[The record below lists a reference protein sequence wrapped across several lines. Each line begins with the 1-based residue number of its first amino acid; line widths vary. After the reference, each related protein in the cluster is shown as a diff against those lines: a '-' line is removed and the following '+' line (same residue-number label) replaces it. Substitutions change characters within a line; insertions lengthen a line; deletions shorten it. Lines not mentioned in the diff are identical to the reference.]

1 MTGECRDYPRQPIE
15 APELRQGLR
24 ATHFP
29 IAHFGDRVREHPT
42 SFSISIDHTLI
53 HTTLLLYVHLVTTAP
68 PPQPA
73 MAARP
78 PSALS
83 LSTPLLERTRRDSPS
98 ASPTRDRRKNMTT
111 YDSQPW
117 AVSPSATLQAFTDGI
132 DPTAAPEAQ
141 QLLSGIS
148 NASTAEKDLGARV
161 ANATKKIKDWCAE
174 LERWEWCDTFEPP
187 IRRDP
192 YLREKDTQR
201 VDRDGTA
208 SDATDK
214 DGEDSSAYW
223 GSLPASRVMAYG
235 VRLDEIKEELEDL
248 NMDEL
253 KGHILDM
260 YPMERPRPGSGYG
273 NKRAELHLLDDF
285 SYVVTHTML
294 QALPCLSY
302 LSQLTGVWSI
312 RLTVLHEVPHFL
324 AGLDDVMKAMRMGWD
339 ALDLP
344 DDPQNST
351 KALDGW
357 KEVITETRD
366 TLQGKITSLGRKLDR
381 MLDALEGMND
391 VLPDNWIDEF
401 EAIEADY
408 SKWAADAQKRIFEL
422 DMLMSR
428 PPEKLTR
435 PTSARG
441 ADQPFGFG
449 AHQTPRKTL
458 LSAQNSE
465 HRLLSDESGAGNK
478 LAGPVPKLN
487 RTSTTFGPKIAPH
500 IIDRG
505 HQRSRSR
512 SEPDVQISPFKFAQQ
527 LETIQ
532 GTPTKPDRFR
542 KFDLDAE
549 QIDSDD
555 SEAIAESSVQESV
568 ERRASVTSIESFTR
582 SQVKSVDIRRG
593 SNSSNK
599 QELQSNSSSPRRRH
613 SHPGG
618 PLTRT
623 EEEAISSESSDGFP
637 TMDTPEVRIED
648 SPSLTD
654 LQLSSP
660 EGSPTDSPSFRPLPG
675 RPTAKMPRPPLN
687 SAMQKR
693 RSKSQQVPVMMPSDS
708 DSDDASRI
716 LDGGSP
722 ELRPKYLSSGRSKQH
737 RRVSSATA
745 DLEQQIRR
753 IITSVHAPIRLTSGD
768 AEASPVDSGSK
779 RAFSGSRPPSSLR
792 VSRKTSAQSIT
803 MSPVKFEHDRS
814 QRHARHGDS
823 GIKLYHLTQP
833 GQLKPI
839 KLFVRRVGENGE
851 RLMVR
856 VGGGW
861 ADLAEYLRQYAEHHS
876 RRVVSAENKVELL
889 GLQGTP
895 EPIRPTSSHSNTGGS
910 KRFLGTPNTS
920 TPGPRSRPGSAMSSY
935 SSVDRDETG
944 AIDSGASQKSWAGSE
959 VGLAGPKTKKLD
971 LSGEKLEWIEGMMNQ
986 AKMLG
991 AREANNTR
999 KVFLKHGGQQQ

>member
-1 MTGECRDYPRQPIE
+1 
-15 APELRQGLR
+15 
-24 ATHFP
+24 
-29 IAHFGDRVREHPT
+29 
-42 SFSISIDHTLI
+42 
-53 HTTLLLYVHLVTTAP
+53 
-68 PPQPA
+68 
-73 MAARP
+73 
-78 PSALS
+78 
-83 LSTPLLERTRRDSPS
+83 
-98 ASPTRDRRKNMTT
+98 MTT
-111 YDSQPW
+111 YESQPW

-132 DPTAAPEAQ
+132 DPAAAPEEQ

-148 NASTAEKDLGARV
+148 NASTAEKDLGVRV
-161 ANATKKIKDWCAE
+161 ASATKKIKDWCAE
-174 LERWEWCDTFEPP
+174 LERWTWSDTFEPP
-187 IRRDP
+187 LRRDP
-192 YLREKDTQR
+192 YIQEKDTQR
-201 VDRDGTA
+201 VDRDGA
-208 SDATDK
+208 STDK
-214 DGEDSSAYW
+214 NDVDGSTYW
-223 GSLPASRVMAYG
+223 GSLPASEVLAYG
-235 VRLDEIKEELEDL
+235 ARIDEIKEELEDL

-302 LSQLTGVWSI
+302 LSQLTSVWSI
-312 RLTVLHEVPHFL
+312 RLMVLHEVPHFL
-324 AGLDDVMKAMRMGWD
+324 AGLDDVTKAMRQGWD

-366 TLQGKITSLGRKLDR
+366 SLQNKITSLGRKLDR

-401 EAIEADY
+401 EAVEANY

-449 AHQTPRKTL
+449 AHHTPRKTL
-458 LSAQNSE
+458 LSPENGE
-465 HRLLSDESGAGNK
+465 HRLLSDENGNGNK

-487 RTSTTFGPKIAPH
+487 RTNTTFGPKSPSH

-512 SEPDVQISPFKFAQQ
+512 SEPDIHVSPFKFFQR
-527 LETIQ
+527 LETIE
-532 GTPTKPDRFR
+532 GTPTKATRFR
-542 KFDLDAE
+542 NVDLDDE
-549 QIDSDD
+549 PVDSDD
-555 SEAIAESSVQESV
+555 SEAIAESSIQESV
-568 ERRASVTSIESFTR
+568 ERRASVTSIESYTR
-582 SQVKSVDIRRG
+582 SQVKSVDVRRG
-593 SNSSNK
+593 SNSSNPPD
-599 QELQSNSSSPRRRH
+599 LASNNSSPRRRH

-618 PLTRT
+618 PLAKTD
-623 EEEAISSESSDGFP
+623 EETVSSESSDGYAP
-637 TMDTPEVRIED
+637 TMDTPEVRVEPD
-648 SPSLTD
+648 YPTPTDSLPSSPDASGDNSPSL
-654 LQLSSP
+654 
-660 EGSPTDSPSFRPLPG
+660 RPLPG
-675 RPTAKMPRPPLN
+675 RAIAKMPRPPLN
-687 SAMQKR
+687 SAMHKR
-693 RSKSQQVPVMMPSDS
+693 RSKSQQVPIAIPSDS
-708 DSDDASRI
+708 DSDNDKV
-716 LDGGSP
+716 LDGDSP
-722 ELRPKYLSSGRSKQH
+722 PRPKYLSLARKSQH

-753 IITSVHAPIRLTSGD
+753 LITSVHAPIRLTSGD
-768 AEASPVDSGSK
+768 AESSPLDSDSRSK

-792 VSRKTSAQSIT
+792 VSRKPSAQSIT
-803 MSPVKFEHDRS
+803 MSPVKDEHDRS
-814 QRHARHGDS
+814 QRHVRHGDS
-823 GIKLYHLTQP
+823 GIKLYHLMQP
-833 GQLKPI
+833 GKDKPI

-861 ADLAEYLRQYAEHHS
+861 ADLGEYLRQYAEHHS
-876 RRVVSAENKVELL
+876 RRVVSEGKVEVL
-889 GLQGTP
+889 GMQGTP
-895 EPIRPTSSHSNTGGS
+895 EAVRPTSSHSNTGGS

-935 SSVDRDETG
+935 SSADRDENV
-944 AIDSGASQKSWAGSE
+944 DSGASQRSWGGSE

-991 AREANNTR
+991 AKEANTTR
-999 KVFLKHGGQQQ
+999 KVFLKHGGGGQ